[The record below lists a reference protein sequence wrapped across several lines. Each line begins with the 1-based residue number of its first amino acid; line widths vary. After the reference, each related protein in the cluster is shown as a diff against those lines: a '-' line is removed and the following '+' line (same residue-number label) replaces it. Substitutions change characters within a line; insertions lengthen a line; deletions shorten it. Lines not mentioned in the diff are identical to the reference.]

1 VTDYTRISLS
11 DAPDVLGDYPG
22 EMRFLTGAL
31 DAEQS
36 ALTYRRMPPGTGGR
50 GSYGHRH
57 KTQEELYLVL
67 EGTLTF
73 KIGDDVFDAPAGTA
87 VRIAPSALRSVHNDG
102 ADDVILI
109 ITSVK
114 ADEYEGEVEM
124 QSGFWPEA
132 GGSSG

>member
-1 VTDYTRISLS
+1 MSGYTVISLE

-22 EMRFLTGAL
+22 EMRFLTGPL
-31 DAEQS
+31 EAEQA
-36 ALTYRRMPPGTGGR
+36 ALTYRRMPPDTGGR

-73 KIGDDVFDAPAGTA
+73 KLGEEVVEAGPGTA
-87 VRIAPSALRSVHNDG
+87 VRVAPETVRSVHNDTD
-102 ADDVILI
+102 ADAILI

-114 ADEYEGEVEM
+114 LREGPSADAEQVE
-124 QSGFWPEA
+124 GFWP
-132 GGSSG
+132 